1 MIIKLLQLIPEG
13 TKIDFFGH
21 RFYGL
26 LASLIII
33 GGTIFCLAT
42 KGLNFGIDFTG
53 GTLIEIA
60 VDAEPDVSGLRHDLG
75 GLGFG
80 DISIQEFGG
89 PKNLL
94 VRMPQQAGGPEVQQ
108 AAIDGVHKAIGTKYG
123 ADKVDFRRT
132 EFVGPQVG
140 QELKRTAMWAILF
153 SMIGIMAYVWVRFEW
168 QYGVGAIVALIH
180 DVVGTVGLFSFTQM
194 QFDLATLAAV
204 LLVAGYSINDTVII
218 FDRVRENLRKFK
230 KATVGDMVN
239 LSINQTLNRTA
250 MTALTTMLAL
260 LALWLFG
267 GEVIRG
273 FVAAL
278 FFGVAIGVHSSYF
291 IACPPLHYLKVRRS
305 TTEGIEKNSD
315 DADTVK
321 AT

>member
-1 MIIKLLQLIPEG
+1 MIIKLIQLVPEG

-26 LASLIII
+26 LASFIII

-42 KGLNFGIDFTG
+42 KGLNFGVDFTG
-53 GTLIEIA
+53 GTLIEIETQMP
-60 VDAEPDVSGLRHDLG
+60 DPDVPSLRHAMKELDVG
-75 GLGFG
+75 EV
-80 DISIQEFGG
+80 SIQEFGASN
-89 PKNLL
+89 NLMIRL
-94 VRMPQQAGGPEVQQ
+94 PQQDGGEEVQK
-108 AAIDGVHKAIGTKYG
+108 AAVESVRKTVVEKYG
-123 ADKVDFRRT
+123 EDKVDFRRT

-140 QELKRTAMWAILF
+140 EELKKTAMWAILF
-153 SMIGIMAYVWVRFEW
+153 SMAGILGYVWFRFEW
-168 QYGVGAIVALIH
+168 QYGVGAIVALVH
-180 DVVGTVGLFSFTQM
+180 DVVGTIGLFSFTQM

-218 FDRVRENLRKFK
+218 FDRVRENLLKFK
-230 KATVGDMVN
+230 KPPVGEIIN

-250 MTALTTMLAL
+250 MTTFTTLLAL

-267 GEVIRG
+267 GEVIRS

-278 FFGVAIGVHSSYF
+278 FFGIAIGVHSSYF

-305 TTEGIEKNSD
+305 GEAKGNGTPAGEE
-315 DADTVK
+315 A
-321 AT
+321 AA

>member
-1 MIIKLLQLIPEG
+1 MIIKLIQLIPEG

-26 LASLIII
+26 LASFIII

-42 KGLNFGIDFTG
+42 KGLNFGVDFTG

-60 VDAEPDVSGLRHDLG
+60 VESDPDVSGLRHGLGDLG
-75 GLGFG
+75 LGE
-80 DISIQEFGG
+80 ISIQEFGG

-94 VRMPQQAGGPEVQQ
+94 VRMPQQAGGPEAQQ
-108 AAIDGVHKAIGTKYG
+108 GAIDKVHGLIEEKFG
-123 ADKVDFRRT
+123 AEKVDFRRT

-140 QELKRTAMWAILF
+140 AELKKTAMWAILF
-153 SMIGIMAYVWVRFEW
+153 SMIGIMGYVWVRFEW

-180 DVVGTVGLFSFTQM
+180 DVVGTIGLFSFTQM

-230 KATVGDMVN
+230 KAAVGDMIN

-250 MTALTTMLAL
+250 MTSLTTLLAL
-260 LALWLFG
+260 LALYLFG
-267 GEVIRG
+267 GDVIRG

-278 FFGVAIGVHSSYF
+278 FFGIAIGVHSSYF

-305 TTEGIEKNSD
+305 TVDGIDK
-315 DADTVK
+315 DADAAK
-321 AT
+321 ARAV

>member
-1 MIIKLLQLIPEG
+1 MILKLIQLIPEN

-26 LASLIII
+26 LASFIII
-33 GGTIFCLAT
+33 GGTILCLAT

-60 VDAEPDVSGLRHDLG
+60 VEGTPDVSALRHDLNEL
-75 GLGFG
+75 GLGEV
-80 DISIQEFGG
+80 SIQEFGS
-89 PKNLL
+89 PQNLL
-94 VRMPQQAGGPEVQQ
+94 VRMPQQEGGPEAQQ
-108 AAIDGVHKAIGTKYG
+108 AAIESVHRVIDTKFG
-123 ADKVDFRRT
+123 EGKVDFRRT

-140 QELKRTAMWAILF
+140 GELKKTAMWAIIF
-153 SMIGIMAYVWVRFEW
+153 SIIGIMGYVWFRFEW
-168 QYGVGAIVALIH
+168 QYGVGAIVALVH
-180 DVVGTVGLFSFTQM
+180 DVVGTVGLFSLTQM

-218 FDRVRENLRKFK
+218 FDRVRENLRKYK
-230 KATVGDMVN
+230 KATVGDMIN

-250 MTALTTMLAL
+250 MTTLTTMLAL
-260 LALWLFG
+260 LALYLFG
-267 GEVIRG
+267 GEVIRS

-278 FFGVAIGVHSSYF
+278 FFGIAIGVHSSYF

-305 TTEGIEKNSD
+305 TVNEDANASSGAGTE
-315 DADTVK
+315 A
-321 AT
+321 A

>member
-26 LASLIII
+26 LASFIII
-33 GGTIFCLAT
+33 GGTILCLAT

-60 VDAEPDVSGLRHDLG
+60 VEVEPDTAGLRHDLN
-75 GLGFG
+75 GLGLG
-80 DISIQEFGG
+80 EISIQEFGG

-94 VRMPQQAGGPEVQQ
+94 VRMPQQTGGPEAQQ
-108 AAIDGVHKAIGTKYG
+108 AAINGVHNAIGKKYG
-123 ADKVDFRRT
+123 EGKVDFRRT

-140 QELKRTAMWAILF
+140 QELKKTAMWAILF
-153 SMIGIMAYVWVRFEW
+153 SMVGIMGYVWVRFEW

-180 DVVGTVGLFSFTQM
+180 DVVGTLGLFSFTQM

-204 LLVAGYSINDTVII
+204 LLVGGYSINDTVII
-218 FDRVRENLRKFK
+218 FDRVRENLRKYK
-230 KATVGDMVN
+230 KASVGDMIN

-250 MTALTTMLAL
+250 MTAFTTMLAL
-260 LALWLFG
+260 LALYLFG

-305 TTEGIEKNSD
+305 TAENIGKESGD
-315 DADTVK
+315 GSLK
-321 AT
+321 AI

>member
-1 MIIKLLQLIPEG
+1 MIIKLIQLIPEG

-26 LASLIII
+26 LASFIII

-42 KGLNFGIDFTG
+42 KGLNFGVDFTG

-60 VDAEPDVSGLRHDLG
+60 VEADPDVSGLRHGFG
-75 GLGFG
+75 GLGLG
-80 DISIQEFGG
+80 EISIQEFGG

-94 VRMPQQAGGPEVQQ
+94 VRMPQQAGGPEAQQ
-108 AAIDGVHKAIGTKYG
+108 MAIDKVHDLIEKKFG

-140 QELKRTAMWAILF
+140 QELKKTAMWAVLF
-153 SMIGIMAYVWVRFEW
+153 SMIGIMGYVWVRFEW

-218 FDRVRENLRKFK
+218 FDRVRENLRKYR
-230 KATVGDMVN
+230 KASVGDMVN

-250 MTALTTMLAL
+250 MTSLTTMLAL
-260 LALWLFG
+260 LALYLFG
-267 GEVIRG
+267 GDVIRG

-278 FFGVAIGVHSSYF
+278 FFGIAIGIHSSYF

-305 TTEGIEKNSD
+305 ASEDAGKEP
-315 DADTVK
+315 DADGVK
-321 AT
+321 AV

>member
-1 MIIKLLQLIPEG
+1 MIIKLIQLIPEG

-26 LASLIII
+26 LASFIII

-42 KGLNFGIDFTG
+42 KGLNFGVDFTG

-60 VDAEPDVSGLRHDLG
+60 VEADPDVGGLRHGLGDLG
-75 GLGFG
+75 LGE
-80 DISIQEFGG
+80 ISIQEFGG

-94 VRMPQQAGGPEVQQ
+94 VRMPQQAGGPEAQQ
-108 AAIDGVHKAIGTKYG
+108 VAIEKVHGLIEKKFG

-140 QELKRTAMWAILF
+140 EELKKTAMWAILF
-153 SMIGIMAYVWVRFEW
+153 SMIGIMGYVWVRFEW

-230 KATVGDMVN
+230 KGAVGDMIN

-250 MTALTTMLAL
+250 MTSLTTMLAL
-260 LALWLFG
+260 LALYLFG

-305 TTEGIEKNSD
+305 TAENIGKESGD
-315 DADTVK
+315 GSLK
-321 AT
+321 AI